1 MEEQLYLKL
10 GEALS
15 TLTGRTLAR
24 VHPQLGVMVSPY
36 GEVLVPANGVRK
48 EHWTFGW
55 KDAYGYLKVKTNGK
69 NRLVH
74 RLIAEAFIP
83 NPLNLPE
90 IDHINRNRAD
100 NRVEN
105 LRWVTHKENSR
116 NTEQHDRVEARGG
129 THKYENFKQFRKE
142 RSANYRKTNKFVR
155 FSDGKQRW
163 VPNSE
168 AIELLKLPVK
178 ERIWK

>member
-1 MEEQLYLKL
+1 MCNVAIHPTL
-10 GEALS
+10 GIA
-15 TLTGRTLAR
+15 
-24 VHPQLGVMVSPY
+24 
-36 GEVLVPANGVRK
+36 VRSDGAACVRNRYTRK
-48 EHWTFGW
+48 FYWSYGW
-55 KDAYGYLKVKTNGK
+55 KDADGYFKTKTNGK
-69 NRLVH
+69 NRFVH

-83 NPLNLPE
+83 NPDNLPE
-90 IDHINRNRAD
+90 VDHLNRNRAD

-129 THKYENFKQFRKE
+129 THKYADEKQFRKE
-142 RSANYRKTNKFVR
+142 KSANYRKTNKFVR

-168 AIELLKLPVK
+168 AFELLKLPVK
-178 ERIWK
+178 ERIYATIRHNPKVH